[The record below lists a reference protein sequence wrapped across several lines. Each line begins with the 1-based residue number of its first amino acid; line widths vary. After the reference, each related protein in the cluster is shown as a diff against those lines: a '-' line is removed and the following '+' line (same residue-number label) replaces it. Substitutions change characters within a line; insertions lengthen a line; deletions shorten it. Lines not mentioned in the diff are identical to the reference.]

1 MPLNRPPGRPD
12 RRPDLRDKPNPDAR
26 HRMEA
31 TIRHRLGKP
40 ETGWRERWYTII
52 FEADT
57 REGRLFDVTL
67 LIAIVTSV
75 LVVVLDSIPS
85 LQRVAGTGFTVLEW
99 MFTLLFTVEYAM
111 RIMVVRRPLR
121 YVFSFFGIIDFISI
135 IPTWLAIFSPDL
147 AFLIDVRLLR
157 LLRVF
162 RILKLTIYFEE
173 AQILY
178 RALANSRRKIFVFLG
193 TVFIITVIL
202 GTLMYVVEGPQ
213 HGFHSIPL
221 SMYWAVVT
229 LTTTGFGDMV
239 PKTPLGQ
246 FITSL
251 AILLGY
257 GIIAFPTG
265 IVGAELAANLMKRP
279 LTTRTCAQCL
289 TEGHDPDA
297 DFCKHCGAALPP
309 YQSEADIARRT
320 EGAEPPAPRPKPPS
334 TPPTDRP

>member
-1 MPLNRPPGRPD
+1 MSPPRPQS
-12 RRPDLRDKPNPDAR
+12 N
-26 HRMEA
+26 EF
-31 TIRHRLGKP
+31 IRQRLGKP
-40 ETGWRERWYTII
+40 ESGWRQRWYTII

-57 REGRLFDVTL
+57 RPGRLFDVAL
-67 LIAIVTSV
+67 LIAIVASV
-75 LVVVLDSIPS
+75 LVVIADSLPAVHS
-85 LQRVAGTGFTVLEW
+85 RLGTLFTVLEW
-99 MFTLLFTVEYAM
+99 MFTLFFTAEYVM
-111 RIMVVRRPLR
+111 RILVVRRPLR
-121 YVFSFFGIIDFISI
+121 YVFSFYGVIDFISI
-135 IPTWLAIFSPDL
+135 MPTWLAFFVPEL

-202 GTLMYVVEGPQ
+202 GTVMYVVEGPQ
-213 HGFHSIPL
+213 HGFTSIPV

-251 AILLGY
+251 TILLGY

-265 IVGAELAANLMKRP
+265 IVGAELAASIMKRP
-279 LTTRTCAQCL
+279 LTTRTCTHCL

-297 DFCKHCGAALPP
+297 LYCRHCGHQLPA
-309 YQSEADIARRT
+309 YQSEAHEAPDS
-320 EGAEPPAPRPKPPS
+320 PPAGSRPP
-334 TPPTDRP
+334 DA

>member
-1 MPLNRPPGRPD
+1 MPPRQTNET
-12 RRPDLRDKPNPDAR
+12 LRQ
-26 HRMEA
+26 
-31 TIRHRLGKP
+31 RLGRP

-57 REGRLFDVTL
+57 RAGRLFDITL
-67 LIAIVTSV
+67 LVAIVASV
-75 LVVVLDSIPS
+75 LVVMVDS
-85 LQRVAGTGFTVLEW
+85 LQGVNEHLRMLFTVLEW
-99 MFTLLFTVEYAM
+99 MFTLLFTAEYVM
-111 RIMVVRRPLR
+111 RILVVRRPLR
-121 YVFSFFGIIDFISI
+121 YVFSFFGVIDFISI
-135 IPTWLAIFSPDL
+135 MPTWLAFFVPEL

-162 RILKLTIYFEE
+162 RILKLTVYFEE
-173 AQILY
+173 AEILY

-202 GTLMYVVEGPQ
+202 GTVMYVVEGPQ
-213 HGFHSIPL
+213 HGFTSIPV

-251 AILLGY
+251 TILLGY

-265 IVGAELAANLMKRP
+265 IVGAELAASIMKRP
-279 LTTRTCAQCL
+279 LTTRTCTHCL

-297 DFCKHCGAALPP
+297 EYCKHCGSQLPE
-309 YQSEADIARRT
+309 YQN
-320 EGAEPPAPRPKPPS
+320 
-334 TPPTDRP
+334 DRPEVPGGPAGRSRKDA